1 MQQKILL
8 VFTVLFSFLSVSA
21 QEINQPDS
29 SDQNIDSHMVDT
41 VVEQTH
47 YYRLNGEFL
56 KTFPPSFAYTVSRP
70 FHWKGRSWLK
80 AGAAVGSIGG
90 LMLLDKEIKSIV
102 QTNRSKFVDRFFNT
116 VEPFGNR
123 YTPYILVGMF
133 GVGEIIHDRRL
144 SHVAL
149 TSARSLL
156 VSTAVYTGIKGF
168 TRRLRPDSSY
178 SQFKFGAPFKVGYT
192 SFPSGHTNTVFSV
205 ATTVAL
211 EYKDVKW
218 VPWVTYSLASLT
230 GFSRVVQ
237 NRHWTSDVV
246 TGAILGH
253 FTARGVYLW
262 EQNRNRKAQPSK
274 PPLL

>member
-1 MQQKILL
+1 MQHKTIT
-8 VFTVLFSFLSVSA
+8 VFFAVFSFLFVKA
-21 QEINQPDS
+21 QEAIPEDS
-29 SDQNIDSHMVDT
+29 SES
-41 VVEQTH
+41 VVESVLADTTGAETH

-70 FHWKGRSWLK
+70 FHWKSGSWLK

-90 LMLLDKEIKSIV
+90 LMLLDREIKSVV
-102 QTNRSKFVDRFFNT
+102 QANRSKLVNKFFNT

-123 YTPYILVGMF
+123 YTPYILAGMF
-133 GVGEIIHDRRL
+133 GVGELTQDRKL

-149 TSARSLL
+149 SSARSLL
-156 VSTAVYTGIKGF
+156 VSTAIYTSIKGF
-168 TRRLRPDSSY
+168 TRRLRPDSSA
-178 SQFKFGAPFKVGYT
+178 SQFRFGAPFKVGYT

-205 ATTVAL
+205 ATTIAL
-211 EYKDVKW
+211 EYREIKW

-262 EQNRNRKAQPSK
+262 EQHKNRKSIPST
-274 PPLL
+274 PPI